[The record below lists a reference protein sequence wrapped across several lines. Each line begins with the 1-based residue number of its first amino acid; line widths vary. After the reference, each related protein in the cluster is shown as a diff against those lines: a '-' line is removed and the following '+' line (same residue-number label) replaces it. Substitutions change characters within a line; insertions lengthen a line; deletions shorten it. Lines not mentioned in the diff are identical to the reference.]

1 MKNKNLL
8 ALTILFS
15 TSVSPLT
22 VSSDTIDTAIEKGL
36 GTYQVKEEN
45 INSNT
50 AVQSTY
56 NNVSLIS
63 SELKMMESNNIAGGI
78 FGTCEWYLTEE
89 GTLYIEGGEFPSTIT
104 NPKVPWQ
111 EYESNIQKIVLE
123 GEIVLGGNCYGL
135 FSLPNLESIG
145 NSNFLN
151 TSQVTVMTGMFSNC
165 YNLKSLNLSSFD
177 TSNVVSMNDM
187 FASCRSLTSL
197 DLSSFDTSNTTT
209 FVQMF
214 SYCEGLTNLN
224 VSSFN
229 TEKALH
235 MSNMFAMCE
244 AFTEIDVSS
253 FNTSN
258 VTRMDG
264 MFNYCQSLTE
274 LDLSSF
280 DTSNVTTM
288 DRALQ
293 AVPLHK
299 LILSADTKLLDNVR
313 LSAPVSDD
321 KYTGKWINVGK
332 GTDSN
337 PEGNWIGN
345 SEDLYLRTSNKIEDT
360 YVWQAKAGEVV
371 TVKYVDEDG
380 EKIAESRTLTGNI
393 GASYEAEQLDIS
405 GYTFKEVQGETQGEY
420 TDQAQTVT
428 FIYAKDDI
436 TAAPVIITYI
446 NDLGEE
452 IAESK
457 ILTGTIGEAYEVEHI
472 SINGYHFK
480 EARGNEKGIFSKE
493 SQSVIEIY
501 EEDEKAVIPE
511 DEVNEGTNLD
521 DKTVG
526 AESENTD
533 ENQNGVEKPQTK
545 YSFISSQ
552 KGQVST
558 ASINKTLPETGERK
572 SLRGYVVGI
581 FSLLV
586 ALVLLR
592 FKNSS
597 KTR

>member
-22 VSSDTIDTAIEKGL
+22 VSSDTIEKGL

-63 SELKMMESNNIAGGI
+63 SELKMMESNNIAEGI

-89 GTLYIEGGEFPSTIT
+89 GTLYIEGGEFPSTNT

-111 EYESNIQKIVLE
+111 EYGSNIQKIVLE

-165 YNLKSLNLSSFD
+165 YNLKSLDLSSFD

-214 SYCEGLTNLN
+214 SHCEGLTNLN

-229 TEKALH
+229 TEKATA
-235 MSNMFAMCE
+235 MSSMFDMCG
-244 AFTEIDVSS
+244 ALTEIDVSS

-258 VTRMDG
+258 VTRMAG

-345 SEDLYLRTSNKIEDT
+345 SEDLYLRTSNKIDDT

-380 EKIAESRTLTGNI
+380 EKIAESRT
-393 GASYEAEQLDIS
+393 
-405 GYTFKEVQGETQGEY
+405 
-420 TDQAQTVT
+420 
-428 FIYAKDDI
+428 
-436 TAAPVIITYI
+436 
-446 NDLGEE
+446 
-452 IAESK
+452 
-457 ILTGTIGEAYEVEHI
+457 LTGTIGEAYEVEHI

-552 KGQVST
+552 KEQGST
-558 ASINKTLPETGERK
+558 ASINKTLPEAGERK
-572 SLRGYVVGI
+572 SLSGYVIGI

-597 KTR
+597 KTRD